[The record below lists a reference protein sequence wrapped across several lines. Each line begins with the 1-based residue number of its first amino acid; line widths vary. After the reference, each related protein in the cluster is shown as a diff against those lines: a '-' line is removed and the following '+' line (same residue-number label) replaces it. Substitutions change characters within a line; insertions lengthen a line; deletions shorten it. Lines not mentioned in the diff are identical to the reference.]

1 MISILTSFFSNNI
14 FKIVIGLSFV
24 ISLFLA
30 YFYGVSNGVDKE
42 RARLTVEYNKVLEE
56 KIAENTKRLT
66 NEFNEKIKIEQSKIK
81 KEYIYIE
88 KKSKAKDI
96 VDKSKTL
103 NKEECKISD
112 EEIKEF
118 NKLTRK
124 VK

>member
-1 MISILTSFFSNNI
+1 MISILTSFFNNNI
-14 FKIVIGLSFV
+14 FKIIIGLSFV

-66 NEFNEKIKIEQSKIK
+66 SEFSEKIKIEQSKIK

-88 KKSKAKDI
+88 KKSKAKEI
-96 VDKSKTL
+96 VDNSKTL